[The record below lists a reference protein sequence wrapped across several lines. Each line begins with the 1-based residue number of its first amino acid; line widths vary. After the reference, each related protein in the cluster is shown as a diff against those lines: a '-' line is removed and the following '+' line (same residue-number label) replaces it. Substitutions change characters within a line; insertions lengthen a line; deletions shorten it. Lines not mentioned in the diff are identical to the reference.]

1 MATGAEKSKDLVGN
15 PDEVDWTTYTSQ
27 GSSSPSDKEKE
38 ELMAAE
44 KERVRE
50 EKQLRRE
57 REKEMKEAE
66 KERKEEEKQL
76 RREREKEMKEAE
88 KERKE
93 EEKRRRA
100 ETKQLVEWGAS
111 TVGYTKEEL
120 EAMKHN
126 NKFEERFTGMLEN
139 KKDFDFDANL
149 AKGPSQVGIN
159 HHL

>member
-1 MATGAEKSKDLVGN
+1 
-15 PDEVDWTTYTSQ
+15 
-27 GSSSPSDKEKE
+27 
-38 ELMAAE
+38 MAAE
-44 KERVRE
+44 KERV
-50 EKQLRRE
+50 L
-57 REKEMKEAE
+57 
-66 KERKEEEKQL
+66 EEKQL

-111 TVGYTKEEL
+111 TVGYTKAEL

-126 NKFEERFTGMLEN
+126 IKFEERFTGMLEN
-139 KKDFDFDANL
+139 KKDFDFDATL

-159 HHL
+159 HHLSWRNMLTKNPDCHLYKPIC